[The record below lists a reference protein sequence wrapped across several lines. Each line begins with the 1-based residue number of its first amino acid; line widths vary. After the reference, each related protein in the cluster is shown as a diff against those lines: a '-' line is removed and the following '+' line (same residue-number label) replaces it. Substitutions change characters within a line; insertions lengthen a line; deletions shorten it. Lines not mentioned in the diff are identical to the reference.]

1 MIARSV
7 IGKIKVRNGVH
18 AMPAIITHD
27 FFGRD
32 VYDRLFSLIG
42 GSRDEADAF
51 LLGNQGP
58 DPLFYTVISPG
69 LRSHNRLGNTM
80 HSEKPAELLK
90 AFKDSLSILSSAEL
104 PVGRAYALGFLCHY
118 TLDSTMH
125 PFVFFHEYRLCDAGE
140 PGLSR
145 EDGSE
150 VHGVIESEL
159 DELVLFKKRGVT
171 VAAFNPSE
179 EILKASDFALNVI
192 SKMFAYAALTV
203 YGAIVPADLFERAV
217 KNFRLV
223 QRVFYS
229 PTGAKRAV
237 AGRLER
243 ILRPHSFFQSMSH
256 RPIELTESPFDN
268 RQHRPW
274 ENPFTGEVRTVG
286 FWDLYNE
293 ALEKAYGNI
302 SAFDRESFNLED
314 ARTLT
319 DNLDFSGEPTVA
331 VLVSVEDGT
340 KDEAPSTSLADA

>member
-1 MIARSV
+1 MIARSD
-7 IGKIKVRNGVH
+7 IGKIKVRNGVR

-32 VYDRLFSLIG
+32 VYDRLFNLIG

-58 DPLFYTVISPG
+58 DPLFYAVISPG
-69 LRSHNRLGNTM
+69 LRAHNRLGHTM
-80 HSEKPAELLK
+80 HSQKPAELIK
-90 AFKDSLSILSSAEL
+90 AFKDSLSILNSAEA

-125 PFVFFHEYRLCDAGE
+125 PYVYFHEHRLCDAGE
-140 PGLSR
+140 PGLTR

-171 VAAFNPSE
+171 VADFNPAT
-179 EILKASDFALNVI
+179 EILKASDFTLSVI

-203 YGAIVPADLFERAV
+203 YGEVVPANLFERAV
-217 KNFRLV
+217 KDFRLV

-229 PTGAKRAV
+229 PTGVKRAL

-243 ILRPHSFFQSMSH
+243 LMRPHSFFQSMSH
-256 RPIELTESPFDN
+256 RSVELEQSIFDN
-268 RQHRPW
+268 RDRKLW
-274 ENPFTGEVRTVG
+274 ENPFSGEASTLS
-286 FWDLYNE
+286 FWDLYD
-293 ALEKAYGNI
+293 KAQAQARDNI
-302 SAFDRESFNLED
+302 LAFDREGFDLEA
-314 ARTLT
+314 ARALT
-319 DNLDFSGEPTVA
+319 HNLDFSGEPTVA
-331 VLVSVEDGT
+331 VLVSVENSPH
-340 KDEAPSTSLADA
+340 ACPSPTSPTNA